1 MIYSNEQLQKYLH
14 RIDYA
19 IGEGRYTLA
28 VALANRCLRESYGSF
43 ISKKLPGLPSDEST
57 AGIRRRCV
65 IIVRWMRMYFHRQR
79 IPYPE
84 QRLLLMTVATN
95 VMVLSLLHNMEQGD
109 DYMTDKATAAYAREN
124 LDSIVRFLQQFM

>member
-1 MIYSNEQLQKYLH
+1 
-14 RIDYA
+14 
-19 IGEGRYTLA
+19 
-28 VALANRCLRESYGSF
+28 
-43 ISKKLPGLPSDEST
+43 
-57 AGIRRRCV
+57 
-65 IIVRWMRMYFHRQR
+65 MYFHRQR